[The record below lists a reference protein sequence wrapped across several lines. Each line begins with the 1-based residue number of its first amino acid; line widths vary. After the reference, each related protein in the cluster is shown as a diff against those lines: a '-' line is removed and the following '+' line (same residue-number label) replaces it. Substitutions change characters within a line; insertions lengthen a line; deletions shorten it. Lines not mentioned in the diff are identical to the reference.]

1 MKKLVLAIA
10 AAAALSSTAFAQTN
24 TSNAELVITGEITN
38 ASCSMKIKPINFQ
51 SKSVREFADADAKS
65 GWETSNIEFSKC
77 QLDGTGTGG
86 NGLEVDSIDVTVHS
100 GTAADTAGLYWANS
114 GTADNVAVELE
125 IDGKQIKPAGQVL
138 TDLPLASESKNVGI
152 RARLVK
158 TGAVGAGDIN
168 TSVSITADYK

>member
-38 ASCSMKIKPINFQ
+38 ASCGMKIKPINFQ
-51 SKSVREFADADAKS
+51 SKSIREFEDAEKT

-77 QLDGTGTGG
+77 QLDGTQPGG

-114 GTADNVAVELE
+114 GTAANVGVELE
-125 IDGKQIKPAGQVL
+125 IDGKSIKPAGSVL
-138 TDLPLASESKNVGI
+138 QDLPLASENKNVGI

-158 TGAVGAGDIN
+158 TGTVTAGDVN